1 MSDNLDQAIK
11 KLHDE
16 TNKNLEDPFI
26 TTVGEFLMDAVQ
38 KHPEIASF
46 ILMDK
51 KTIQGAFNAMRD
63 RAHKQ
68 SVEKKHKGYGMFSLP
83 DGLKIVLEY
92 YEIPAA
98 IQDSAINE
106 YITEG
111 YRRMSAGASP
121 VPEPAAFQPVP
132 ASGAKSGIDLSLADL
147 F

>member
-1 MSDNLDQAIK
+1 MSDNLDQVIK
-11 KLHDE
+11 KLQDE

-26 TTVGEFLMDAVQ
+26 TMVGEFLMDSVQ

-46 ILMDK
+46 ILIDK
-51 KTIQGAFNAMRD
+51 KTIQGAFNEMRD

-68 SVEKKHKGYGMFSLP
+68 SIEKKHKGYGMFSLP

-98 IQDSAINE
+98 IQDLTINE
-106 YITEG
+106 FLTEG
-111 YRRMSAGASP
+111 YRRMSGGANP
-121 VPEPAAFQPVP
+121 VPAPAAFQPAP
-132 ASGAKSGIDLSLADL
+132 ASGAKSGIDLSLEDL